1 MRTPSSFSRQRSG
14 GFTLL
19 EIIITLVIAAI
30 LGTFLVTFMG
40 TAVTKSGE
48 PIIRT
53 KQLYELQQVME
64 NIKATYLT
72 MADAV
77 DALTRLQT
85 FATGSS
91 GGTTSQNF
99 GNYTVDT
106 KLISFT
112 LNAGTGNYDESGAV
126 CSGSNCALKVTITSN
141 ITPALSVTE
150 VFTQRP

>member
-1 MRTPSSFSRQRSG
+1 MNTPLLFSKQREK

-48 PIIRT
+48 PVVRT

-64 NIKATYLT
+64 NIKATYAT
-72 MADAV
+72 MADAT
-77 DALTRLQT
+77 DALTRLQI
-85 FATGSS
+85 FATGAS

-99 GNYTVDT
+99 GSYTVAT
-106 KLISFT
+106 KSIIFD
-112 LNAGTGNYDESGAV
+112 A
-126 CSGSNCALKVTITSN
+126 SGSNYVERAAVYTGSGYALKLTITSN

-150 VFTQRP
+150 VFAQRP

>member
-1 MRTPSSFSRQRSG
+1 MNTSSFSKQREK

-48 PIIRT
+48 PVARA

-64 NIKATYLT
+64 NIKATYMT
-72 MADAV
+72 MADAT

-85 FATGSS
+85 FATGAS

-99 GNYTVDT
+99 GSYTVAT
-106 KLISFT
+106 KCITFD
-112 LNAGTGNYDESGAV
+112 A
-126 CSGSNCALKVTITSN
+126 SGSNYVERAAVYTGSGYVLKLTITSN
-141 ITPALSVTE
+141 ITPGLSVTE
-150 VFTQRP
+150 VFAQRP